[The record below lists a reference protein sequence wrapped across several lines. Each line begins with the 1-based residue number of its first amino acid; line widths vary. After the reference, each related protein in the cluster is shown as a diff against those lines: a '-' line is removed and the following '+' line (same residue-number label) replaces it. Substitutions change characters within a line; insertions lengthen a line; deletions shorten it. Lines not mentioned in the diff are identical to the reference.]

1 MLTAELRL
9 AKPVALAPP
18 REQPAM
24 ADDKAKPAAATQ
36 QPAPPKEAEEKKV
49 DTGAQ
54 ESAAKEREKTGGY
67 Q

>member
-1 MLTAELRL
+1 
-9 AKPVALAPP
+9 
-18 REQPAM
+18 M
-24 ADDKAKPAAATQ
+24 ADDKAKPAATTQ
-36 QPAPPKEAEEKKV
+36 QPASPKESPQQGETKKV